1 MSTTFEHDIVTG
13 AEAPSGVV
21 SQLDVAHS
29 HHLPVVA
36 QIGARPV
43 MPDRRI
49 NRTVVL
55 VAPEFLGAADEIE
68 RVRTTLRSAR
78 GEVRALVCVR
88 GAGGLTLAAHLTE
101 AGLPVDVLLAS
112 DIEPGDDWPPHLSA
126 AAVRMPSG
134 STPEEMNDFALALS
148 DIVMTGP
155 DRLADPDLISKAED
169 QRKPVIPAGDAL
181 PALPV
186 RHPDI
191 AGWLHTGKRGWR
203 ILLCHASGRLE
214 QFCLELSAF
223 NWRGREE
230 GGRKDSRERLL
241 RCVSVGWKKN
251 WPPYF
256 ASEQPH
262 DDERNWRKLA
272 PDNKARDD
280 TALIVE
286 RFNSLDH
293 SALYGAFFH
302 RDLIWVAY
310 FLSAFA
316 VFDAV
321 MGSLKYF
328 AGGVGWPSAELVTLA
343 GIVVIIAF
351 LRATQLQDHW
361 TSCRLAA
368 EQLRI
373 VRLCLPLF
381 VVPSVLRSADKASP
395 GTPIYTMRALEEVK
409 RTVRD
414 QGIPRLRKDFSL
426 AGAAAWLELIVA
438 DQASY
443 HETNERRL
451 ERAEY
456 RLHDWAAGLFLLAVL
471 AVGTHYFHE
480 VRWIAAVVPY
490 LLILT
495 AAGPAAAA
503 ALHGVRTR
511 LGIVHRI
518 ALSRDTRL
526 ELAQIQE
533 GLAKLKL
540 NLANLPPERAWQEI
554 RALAL
559 LASNAMWLENT
570 SWHNLVRREKDDIM

>member
-1 MSTTFEHDIVTG
+1 
-13 AEAPSGVV
+13 VV
-21 SQLDVAHS
+21 
-29 HHLPVVA
+29 
-36 QIGARPV
+36 
-43 MPDRRI
+43 PDRRI

-55 VAPEFLGAADEIE
+55 VVLEFLGAVGDIE

-78 GEVRALVCVR
+78 GEARVLVCVR
-88 GAGGLTLAAHLTE
+88 GAGGLSLAAHLTE
-101 AGLPVDVLLAS
+101 AGLPMDVLLAA
-112 DIEPGDDWPPHLSA
+112 DIVPRDDWPPSLIAS
-126 AAVRMPSG
+126 AVRMPPG
-134 STPEEMNDFALALS
+134 STPEELNDFALALS
-148 DIVMTGP
+148 DIVLTGP
-155 DRLADPDLISKAED
+155 DWLGDPDLISKAED

-191 AGWLHTGKRGWR
+191 AGWLHTTKKHWR
-203 ILLCHASGRLE
+203 VVLCHASGRLE

-223 NWRGREE
+223 NWRGREK
-230 GGRKDSRERLL
+230 GGRRHSRQRLL
-241 RCVSVGWKKN
+241 RCVSGGWKEN
-251 WPPYF
+251 WRPYF
-256 ASEQPH
+256 ASEEPH
-262 DDERNWRKLA
+262 DDARNWRKLA

-310 FLSAFA
+310 FASAFA

-321 MGSLKYF
+321 VGSLKHF
-328 AGGVGWPSAELVTLA
+328 EGGVGWPSVELITLA
-343 GIVVIIAF
+343 GIVGIIAF
-351 LRATQLQDHW
+351 LRVTQLQDHW

-381 VVPSVLRSADKASP
+381 VVPSVLRSADKAPP
-395 GTPIYTMRALEEVK
+395 GTPLFTTRALEEVK

-414 QGIPRLRKDFSL
+414 QGIPRLRKDFSP
-426 AGAAAWLELIVA
+426 AGAVAWLELIVA

-443 HETNERRL
+443 HEINERRL
-451 ERAEY
+451 ERSEY

-471 AVGTHYFHE
+471 AVGAHYFNK
-480 VRWIAAVVPY
+480 VPWIAAVVPY

-495 AAGPAAAA
+495 AAGP
-503 ALHGVRTR
+503 V
-511 LGIVHRI
+511 VHRI

-526 ELAQIQE
+526 ELDQIQAR
-533 GLAKLKL
+533 LAKLKL
-540 NLANLPPERAWQEI
+540 NLANLSPERAWREI

-559 LASNAMWLENT
+559 QASDAMWIENT

>member
-1 MSTTFEHDIVTG
+1 MSTTFEHDIVIS
-13 AEAPSGVV
+13 AEAPSWVV
-21 SQLDVAHS
+21 SQPAVAHS
-29 HHLPVVA
+29 HHVPVVA
-36 QIGARPV
+36 PSGARPV

-78 GEVRALVCVR
+78 GEARALVCVR
-88 GAGGLTLAAHLTE
+88 GAGGLTLAVHLSE
-101 AGLPVDVLLAS
+101 AGLPMDILLAS
-112 DIEPGDDWPPHLSA
+112 DIEPGDDWPPSLIASA
-126 AAVRMPSG
+126 TRMPPG
-134 STPEEMNDFALALS
+134 SKPEELNDFALALC
-148 DIVMTGP
+148 DIVLTGP

-169 QRKPVIPAGDAL
+169 QRKPVILAGDAL

-191 AGWLHTGKRGWR
+191 AGWLHTTKRRWR
-203 ILLCHASGRLE
+203 VVLCHASGRLE

-223 NWRGREE
+223 NWRGREA
-230 GGRKDSRERLL
+230 GGRKHSGQRLW
-241 RCVSVGWKKN
+241 RCVSGGWKDN
-251 WPPYF
+251 WRPYF
-256 ASEQPH
+256 ASEEP
-262 DDERNWRKLA
+262 DDDARNWRKLA
-272 PDNKARDD
+272 PDNRARDD
-280 TALIVE
+280 PALIVD

-302 RDLIWVAY
+302 RDLIWIAY
-310 FLSAFA
+310 FASAFA

-328 AGGVGWPSAELVTLA
+328 EGGVGWPSVELFTLG
-343 GIVVIIAF
+343 GIVGIIAF
-351 LRATQLQDHW
+351 LRVTQLQDHW

-414 QGIPRLRKDFSL
+414 QGIPKLRKDFSP
-426 AGAAAWLELIVA
+426 AGAMAWLELIVA

-443 HETNERRL
+443 HEINERRL
-451 ERAEY
+451 ERSEY

-471 AVGTHYFHE
+471 AVGTHYFGK
-480 VRWIAAVVPY
+480 VPWIAAVVPY

-511 LGIVHRI
+511 LGTVHRI

-526 ELAQIQE
+526 ELDQIQA

-540 NLANLPPERAWQEI
+540 NLANLPPERAWSEI

-559 LASNAMWLENT
+559 QASNAMWLENT